1 MSQKPKSPP
10 NRASSKPSQS
20 PADEILE
27 SLLKEVGTEHAY
39 SLDEESL
46 GSATEALKKKNKKQ
60 DQDHDEEDSEVAVL
74 GTQVHKDDGKET
86 VFGLVTTHDFNGAES
101 SDVES
106 SLAETDSDPVG
117 ISLDLLDKKKFT
129 DSPLE
134 LQDVKTSVLSEKD
147 LESTQVGFGFGQDPS
162 KKPKPAE
169 ETLIDLFPDRPVQS
183 ASDEP
188 HPILKNLRPEDL
200 LNHEPSLVQQEVG
213 PPSQEAP
220 STDELSLQLDAPPP
234 PELVSEDNKRPSLFD
249 AGPAEIYEVKAVPK
263 VRHTDQLLPDEAL
276 SGNTNLRNAPDI
288 FSDATQSLQSS
299 ESEKTKNS
307 IYKNVNLSENTIA
320 VTGFHVKSAE
330 SLDDKVKV
338 AIGSSGRSGQF
349 SSWGGSAEMN
359 LGQAEN
365 LKMAQEKILELERE
379 NEKLR
384 IQNEELMSASE
395 IIKERSDLLSA
406 QLAEL
411 KNDRDGLEDSF
422 KNEMIVLKNH
432 LNRKDTELHKAQFKI
447 EELESRLKF
456 DMKKIRIRERELEN
470 RLELL
475 RAEKNALVRN
485 KDEQILDLRRKI
497 DLIQMEVES
506 YRQKCIDLNKQIES
520 SQESF
525 KRTTRAL
532 RLAMAN
538 LELQEEKK
546 IPLKKVD

>member
-10 NRASSKPSQS
+10 KITPSKISKS

-39 SLDEESL
+39 QLGEESL
-46 GSATEALKKKNKKQ
+46 GSATEALKKKNNKPK
-60 DQDHDEEDSEVAVL
+60 HDEEDSEPEVL
-74 GTQVHKDDGKET
+74 GTQVHKDDDGKET
-86 VFGLVTTHDFNGAES
+86 VFGLVTTHDFVGAES
-101 SDVES
+101 NNPEDSSVES
-106 SLAETDSDPVG
+106 HEDPVG
-117 ISLDLLDKKKFT
+117 ISLDIIDKKKFT
-129 DSPLE
+129 GAPLE

-147 LESTQVGFGFGQDPS
+147 LEGTQIGFGFNQDAA
-162 KKPKPAE
+162 KKQKPTE
-169 ETLIDLFPDRPVQS
+169 ETLIDLFPDRSVES
-183 ASDEP
+183 ASNEP

-200 LNHEPSLVQQEVG
+200 LNHEPAAVPETEQIAKPDIS
-213 PPSQEAP
+213 

-234 PELVSEDNKRPSLFD
+234 PPLVSENKPSLFD
-249 AGPAEIYEVKAVPK
+249 AGPAEIYEVKAIPK
-263 VRHTDQLLPDEAL
+263 VRHSDQLLPDDAL
-276 SGNTNLRNAPDI
+276 AGNTNLVNIPDI
-288 FSDATQSLQSS
+288 LSDATQSLQNA

-320 VTGFHVKSAE
+320 VTGFHIKNTE
-330 SLDDKVKV
+330 NLDDKVKV

-384 IQNEELMSASE
+384 MQNEELMSASE
-395 IIKERSDLLSA
+395 IIKERSDLLGI

-422 KNEMIVLKNH
+422 KNEMIVLRNH
-432 LNRKDTELHKAQFKI
+432 LTRKDTELHKAQFKI

-475 RAEKNALVRN
+475 RAEKNALMRN

-497 DLIQMEVES
+497 DVIQMEVES

-546 IPLKKVD
+546 TPLKKVD